1 MACDN
6 LSLGRLEPCKDSVGG
21 IKYVYFINNGE
32 LSVTNDVTNTDAI
45 ATLGTGLTAY
55 RYEIRSTASTFTQNT
70 NSSRDNGTTFWEQVL
85 ELTLKGITPA
95 DLKEIKLLSYSR
107 PHVLVEDNNGSIFV
121 AGLEYG
127 MDVTGGTI
135 VTGGAMGDLSGFTI
149 SLTGMEKIPANYLA
163 AASLSAAGVTTV
175 QTGA

>member
-163 AASLSAAGVTTV
+163 AASLSAAGITTV